1 MHTCEVMMMLVVP
14 SVDIRKGRCVQ
25 LVGGRP
31 ETEKVYGDPLEAAQR
46 WITEGARYLH
56 VIDLD
61 AAMGTG
67 DNFNKISEVLANVN
81 VGVQV
86 GGGIRSVERA
96 SEFLGIGADRII
108 LSTIAMEEPEL
119 VRELV
124 ELAGGARVMAA
135 VDAISGKVV
144 IRGWRTPTQKSAVD
158 AAKQLERMGV
168 GSLLYTNV
176 DVEGRMAGVAAR
188 AIRELVQAVKI
199 PVFAAGGV
207 ASIEDVKVARE
218 AGAAGLVI
226 GMAFYERK
234 LTFRQAMEVAE

>member
-1 MHTCEVMMMLVVP
+1 MRKMLVLP
-14 SVDIRKGRCVQ
+14 SVDILKGRCVQ

-31 ETEKVYGDPLEAAQR
+31 GTEKEYGDPVEAAQR
-46 WITEGARYLH
+46 WIAEGARYLH

-67 DNFNKISEVLANVN
+67 DNFNKIAEVLANVN
-81 VGVQV
+81 VEVQV

-96 SEFLGIGADRII
+96 SELIGLGADRVI
-108 LSTIAMEEPEL
+108 LSTVAMEEPEL
-119 VRELV
+119 IRELV

-144 IRGWRTPTQKSAVD
+144 IRGWRTPTDKSAVE
-158 AAKQLERMGV
+158 AAKEFERMGV
-168 GSLLYTNV
+168 GSLLFTNV
-176 DVEGRMAGVAAR
+176 EVEGRLAGVAAR
-188 AIRELVQAVKI
+188 SIRELVQAVKI

-207 ASIEDVKVARE
+207 ASIDDVKVARE

-234 LTFRQAMEVAE
+234 LTFRQAIEVAE

>member
-1 MHTCEVMMMLVVP
+1 VLP
-14 SVDIRKGRCVQ
+14 SVDILKGRCVQ

-31 ETEKVYGDPLEAAQR
+31 GTEKEYGDPVEAAQR
-46 WITEGARYLH
+46 WIAEGARYLH

-67 DNFNKISEVLANVN
+67 DNFNKIAEVLANVN
-81 VGVQV
+81 VEVQV

-96 SEFLGIGADRII
+96 SELIGLGADRVIM
-108 LSTIAMEEPEL
+108 STVAMEEPEL
-119 VRELV
+119 IRELV
-124 ELAGGARVMAA
+124 ELAGGAHVMAA

-144 IRGWRTPTQKSAVD
+144 IRGWRTPTEKSAVE
-158 AAKQLERMGV
+158 AAKEFERMGV
-168 GSLLYTNV
+168 GSLLFTSV
-176 DVEGRMAGVAAR
+176 EVEGRLAGVAAR
-188 AIRELVQAVKI
+188 SIREVVQAVKI

-207 ASIEDVKVARE
+207 ASIDDVKVARE

-234 LTFRQAMEVAE
+234 LTFRQAIEVAE